1 MIIYVFNLLF
11 ICSVLLVFTRY
22 CKQDDQLGRY
32 YTSKFGVALVTV
44 SLSVVSALR
53 WEVGTDY
60 RNYTLVFNQI
70 YQMTLSEAINRS
82 GEPLFNSFVWIIM
95 KLTGSPQ
102 AVFAVFSFLT
112 VGLIVLSL
120 YRYSA
125 FFSLS
130 VYLYVT
136 DMAYYSSFNGVRQWF
151 AAAILFYGYR
161 HFFDNRRRYMVTVF
175 LASLFHISAIV
186 MIPIYYVVRKP
197 FFRKANF
204 LIAMIFVGFTLFFQ
218 QTIGSFLRMLSYT
231 SYYNYATWFQVSGRE
246 AHLLRFIVA
255 MVPLAVSVILYKS
268 MKNRREDMDVLMNF
282 AFLNAMIMLLSTRN
296 WIFARLSPYL
306 GVFNTVLIPEFLRIG
321 NKELRSLLLFMIIV
335 LYFVLMLLLLPRES
349 HLVPYRTIFESA
361 SIYGY

>member
-125 FFSLS
+125 FF
-130 VYLYVT
+130 
-136 DMAYYSSFNGVRQWF
+136 
-151 AAAILFYGYR
+151 
-161 HFFDNRRRYMVTVF
+161 RYQ
-175 LASLFHISAIV
+175 S
-186 MIPIYYVVRKP
+186 IYMLRIW
-197 FFRKANF
+197 
-204 LIAMIFVGFTLFFQ
+204 L
-218 QTIGSFLRMLSYT
+218 TI
-231 SYYNYATWFQVSGRE
+231 
-246 AHLLRFIVA
+246 
-255 MVPLAVSVILYKS
+255 
-268 MKNRREDMDVLMNF
+268 
-282 AFLNAMIMLLSTRN
+282 
-296 WIFARLSPYL
+296 ARLMGLDSGLPQRFYFM
-306 GVFNTVLIPEFLRIG
+306 VIG
-321 NKELRSLLLFMIIV
+321 TFSIID
-335 LYFVLMLLLLPRES
+335 ED
-349 HLVPYRTIFESA
+349 IW
-361 SIYGY
+361 

>member
-112 VGLIVLSL
+112 VG
-120 YRYSA
+120 
-125 FFSLS
+125 F
-130 VYLYVT
+130 
-136 DMAYYSSFNGVRQWF
+136 
-151 AAAILFYGYR
+151 
-161 HFFDNRRRYMVTVF
+161 
-175 LASLFHISAIV
+175 
-186 MIPIYYVVRKP
+186 
-197 FFRKANF
+197 
-204 LIAMIFVGFTLFFQ
+204 
-218 QTIGSFLRMLSYT
+218 
-231 SYYNYATWFQVSGRE
+231 
-246 AHLLRFIVA
+246 
-255 MVPLAVSVILYKS
+255 
-268 MKNRREDMDVLMNF
+268 
-282 AFLNAMIMLLSTRN
+282 IML
-296 WIFARLSPYL
+296 P
-306 GVFNTVLIPEFLRIG
+306 
-321 NKELRSLLLFMIIV
+321 
-335 LYFVLMLLLLPRES
+335 
-349 HLVPYRTIFESA
+349 
-361 SIYGY
+361 